1 MLKLSDL
8 VLDPE
13 FQSLLPP
20 GSDAERAEL
29 HANIVADQ
37 RFTDPLI
44 VWLNHGIVVD
54 GQTRFDIWQNE
65 LACSDDIQP
74 EIVEKSFESR
84 DHVKAWMIRHQAGRR
99 NWNASQRAMM
109 AAELATLPVGAN
121 QHGGKEGSGIP
132 LPSAAKEMNVS
143 VDSVKQARKVKADG
157 SSSLNAAVTNGSVSV
172 NDAAHIVDLPKS
184 EQTKAVNA
192 VKAGKAKTVTQA
204 AKPKPSTTID
214 PEAARVE
221 AITGKPPKPSQ
232 FVPEEFDPEM
242 APDVAAEV
250 PTNVPK
256 HLTDVAASCQAFAGL
271 VTEIGRISGKVEKLT
286 QGPGGGKLAKW
297 WTDIDRCLSQ
307 VQTYLKCYRFWAAC
321 PECKITD
328 KHHKA
333 AKDCKLCGGHGW
345 IAKTNGLSDEHKA
358 WLKER
363 GVKV

>member
-221 AITGKPPKPSQ
+221 AITGKPPKTIREPGDESESDPQ
-232 FVPEEFDPEM
+232 LFKLQKSKAVKTVEALMRAFD
-242 APDVAAEV
+242 D
-250 PTNVPK
+250 
-256 HLTDVAASCQAFAGL
+256 L
-271 VTEIGRISGKVEKLT
+271 
-286 QGPGGGKLAKW
+286 
-297 WTDIDRCLSQ
+297 
-307 VQTYLKCYRFWAAC
+307 
-321 PECKITD
+321 
-328 KHHKA
+328 
-333 AKDCKLCGGHGW
+333 
-345 IAKTNGLSDEHKA
+345 NGLHPHRGHATAIESCKA
-358 WLKER
+358 LLRTAKEWPL
-363 GVKV
+363 